1 MFMLRVNALAGQPAR
16 DGLGPACAP
25 YSGRGPLPML
35 SCTLNHVDILRW
47 RVQRLCGTC
56 GRQWDAALGQ
66 PLSPAPGLPTSC
78 SDIC

>member
-35 SCTLNHVDILRW
+35 SCTLNHVDILMASAAAVRHV
-47 RVQRLCGTC
+47 RQAVGCGA
-56 GRQWDAALGQ
+56 R
-66 PLSPAPGLPTSC
+66 PAIVACPWVTDKLF
-78 SDIC
+78 